1 MPIKITGLVARD
13 IRFPTSRTHAGSD
26 ALHAAPDYS
35 AAYVVLE
42 TDSAAG
48 LAGHG
53 LTFTAGRGN
62 EVCVAAIRAFEPLVV
77 GRTLESITGEM
88 VPFWRSLTSD
98 GQLRWIGPEKGA
110 IHMAT
115 AAVVN
120 AVWDLYAKAEGKPL
134 WKLVVDMTPE
144 RVVSC
149 VDFRYITDA
158 LTPEEA
164 LDILRRNASTR
175 AVRESEM
182 LRDGYPAYTTSV
194 GWLGYPD
201 DQVRRLCREAV
212 AAGWSAFKV
221 KVGGNLEDDLRRLAI
236 VREEIGSDRRLMIDA
251 NQKWEVGEAVEWVN
265 RLLPFNPWWIEEPT
279 CADDVLGHA
288 AIARALAP
296 IGVAT
301 GEVCQ
306 NRVLFK
312 QFLQANAL
320 RFCQIDSCRLG
331 GVNEVLAVLLMAAKF
346 GVPVCPH
353 AGGVGLPEHV
363 QHLSLID
370 YIYVSASLEDRVAE
384 YVEHLHE
391 HFVDP
396 VVIRNARYMPPTRP
410 GYSIAMRPESLDAY
424 EFPRG
429 QVWADL
435 ARS

>member
-1 MPIKITGLVARD
+1 MSIKITELVARD

-42 TDSAAG
+42 TDAG

-62 EVCVAAIRAFEPLVV
+62 EVCVAAIRALEPLVV

-149 VDFRYITDA
+149 VDFRYLTDA
-158 LTPEEA
+158 LMPEEA
-164 LDILRRNASTR
+164 LDILRRKAPTR
-175 AVRESEM
+175 AARESEM

-194 GWLGYPD
+194 GWLGYDD

-221 KVGGNLEDDLRRLAI
+221 KVGANLEDHLRRLAI
-236 VREEIGSDRRLMIDA
+236 VREAIGSDRRLMIDA
-251 NQKWEVGEAVEWVN
+251 NQKWEVGEAIEWII
-265 RLLPFNPWWIEEPT
+265 RLRPFNPWWIEEPT
-279 CADDVLGHA
+279 SADDVLGHA
-288 AIARALAP
+288 AIARAVAP

-306 NRVLFK
+306 NRVT
-312 QFLQANAL
+312 
-320 RFCQIDSCRLG
+320 
-331 GVNEVLAVLLMAAKF
+331 
-346 GVPVCPH
+346 H
-353 AGGVGLPEHV
+353 
-363 QHLSLID
+363 
-370 YIYVSASLEDRVAE
+370 
-384 YVEHLHE
+384 
-391 HFVDP
+391 
-396 VVIRNARYMPPTRP
+396 
-410 GYSIAMRPESLDAY
+410 
-424 EFPRG
+424 PRTSRHG
-429 QVWADL
+429 SSG
-435 ARS
+435 RSR